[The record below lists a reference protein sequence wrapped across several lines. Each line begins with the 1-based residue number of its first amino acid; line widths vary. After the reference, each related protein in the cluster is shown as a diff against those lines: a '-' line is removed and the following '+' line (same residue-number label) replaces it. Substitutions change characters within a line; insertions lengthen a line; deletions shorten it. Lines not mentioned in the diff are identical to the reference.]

1 MNYINLLAIF
11 FILLILCKVF
21 IKIKYKFWAYQPVFH
36 YYDLW
41 YWIYQKGII
50 NNDLPEANK
59 FCNFFNVNTKEY
71 TDLDK
76 NSIKEIIEFIREH
89 YYRNKNVNY
98 LPTLDSFESY
108 FVGNNS
114 KTFISVY
121 NKQKFIADKNLKT
134 TQDKEIVGVITGD
147 RKSVV

>member
-76 NSIKEIIEFIREH
+76 N
-89 YYRNKNVNY
+89 
-98 LPTLDSFESY
+98 
-108 FVGNNS
+108 
-114 KTFISVY
+114 
-121 NKQKFIADKNLKT
+121 
-134 TQDKEIVGVITGD
+134 
-147 RKSVV
+147 

>member
-50 NNDLPEANK
+50 NNHLPEANK
-59 FCNFFNVNTKEY
+59 FCNFF
-71 TDLDK
+71 
-76 NSIKEIIEFIREH
+76 
-89 YYRNKNVNY
+89 
-98 LPTLDSFESY
+98 
-108 FVGNNS
+108 
-114 KTFISVY
+114 
-121 NKQKFIADKNLKT
+121 
-134 TQDKEIVGVITGD
+134 
-147 RKSVV
+147 